1 MSDNTN
7 STIKIKNKIL
17 AMLAAP
23 AAIPPK
29 PKIAATIA
37 TIKKVIV
44 QRNMIKSLSLDKLFV
59 VSVNNEKAV
68 PSFKPG
74 VLNPIR

>member
-1 MSDNTN
+1 MN
-7 STIKIKNKIL
+7 IKNKIL

-29 PKIAATIA
+29 PKIAAMIA

-44 QRNMIKSLSLDKLFV
+44 QRNIMYDLK
-59 VSVNNEKAV
+59 N
-68 PSFKPG
+68 
-74 VLNPIR
+74 